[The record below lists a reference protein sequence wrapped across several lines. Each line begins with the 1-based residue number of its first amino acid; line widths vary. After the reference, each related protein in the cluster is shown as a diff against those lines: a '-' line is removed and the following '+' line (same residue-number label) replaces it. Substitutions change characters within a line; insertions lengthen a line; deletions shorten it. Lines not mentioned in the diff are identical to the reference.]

1 MPISRRSIL
10 AAFPLLVGGMGAAV
24 FAQEQQ
30 QPEVPAFESKAPYAI
45 LVDARSGA
53 VFYEKSADV
62 SVPPASMSKLMTQ
75 SIIFDALKKGDLKP
89 DQLLPVS
96 EYAWRKGGAPSGG
109 STMYAELNSK
119 IPVMDL
125 LRGAII
131 QSANDGCIAL
141 AEGLSGTEPGFI
153 ALMTRRAKELGLTNS
168 TFGNVTGLPDP
179 LQRMSMRDLAI
190 VARYI
195 YTTHPDYFKIYSE
208 REFTWNKIK
217 QQNRN
222 PLLLEYPGA
231 DGMKTGYT
239 KEAGYGLVGTA
250 ERDGRRLIMV
260 VGGVDSIALRR
271 EESQKL
277 LDYGFS
283 QFRPFDVYDSGQQIG
298 NARVW
303 GGVERWVGLI
313 TDREFKI
320 ALSPAEQKTAEIKLD
335 YQGPLMAP
343 VRQGTQVGKVRILID
358 GKTVADTPVFAAND
372 VAATDS
378 MWNKAL
384 DSVLIMTFGG

>member
-1 MPISRRSIL
+1 
-10 AAFPLLVGGMGAAV
+10 
-24 FAQEQQ
+24 
-30 QPEVPAFESKAPYAI
+30 
-45 LVDARSGA
+45 
-53 VFYEKSADV
+53 
-62 SVPPASMSKLMTQ
+62 
-75 SIIFDALKKGDLKP
+75 
-89 DQLLPVS
+89 
-96 EYAWRKGGAPSGG
+96 
-109 STMYAELNSK
+109 
-119 IPVMDL
+119 
-125 LRGAII
+125 
-131 QSANDGCIAL
+131 
-141 AEGLSGTEPGFI
+141 
-153 ALMTRRAKELGLTNS
+153 MTRRAKELGLTNS

-283 QFRPFDVYDSGQQIG
+283 QFRTFDVYDSGQQIG

-343 VRQGTQVGKVRILID
+343 VKQGTQVGKVRILID

-378 MWNKAL
+378 MWTKAL

>member
-1 MPISRRSIL
+1 MLPLSRRSIL
-10 AAFPLLVGGMGAAV
+10 AAIPILLAGFETGSG
-24 FAQEQQ
+24 AQEQ
-30 QPEVPAFESKAPYAI
+30 QPEVPVFASKAPYAI
-45 LVDARSGA
+45 LIDARSGA
-53 VFYEKSADV
+53 VFYEKSADL

-75 SIIFDALKKGDLKP
+75 SIVFDALKKGDLKP

-109 STMYAELNSK
+109 STMYAELNSRV
-119 IPVMDL
+119 PVMDL

-141 AEGLSGTEPGFI
+141 AEGIAGTEQGFVS
-153 ALMTRRAKELGLTNS
+153 LMNKRAKELGLTNS
-168 TFGNVTGLPDP
+168 TFGNATGLPDP
-179 LQRMSMRDLAI
+179 NHKMSMRDLAAL
-190 VARYI
+190 ARYI
-195 YTTHPDYFKIYSE
+195 FSTYPDYFKIYSE
-208 REFTWNKIK
+208 KEFTWNKIK
-217 QQNRN
+217 QANRN

-260 VGGVDSIALRR
+260 VGGVESIAVRR
-271 EESQKL
+271 EEAQKL

-283 QFRPFDVYDSGQQIG
+283 QFRPFDVYDAGQQIG

-303 GGVERWVGLI
+303 GGTERWVGLVI
-313 TDREFKI
+313 DRDFKI
-320 ALSPAEQKTAEIKLD
+320 ALSPAEQKTVEIKLD
-335 YQGPLMAP
+335 YKGPLMAP
-343 VRQGTQVGKVRILID
+343 VMQGSEIGKVRILVD
-358 GKTVADTPVFAAND
+358 GKTIADSPVFAAAD
-372 VAATDS
+372 VSATES
-378 MWNKAL
+378 MWTKAL

>member
-1 MPISRRSIL
+1 MLISRRSIL
-10 AAFPLLVGGMGAAV
+10 AGLPLLAGGIYGPAI
-24 FAQEQQ
+24 AQEQQ
-30 QPEVPAFESKAPYAI
+30 PLEAPAFESKAPYAI
-45 LVDARSGA
+45 LIDARSGA
-53 VFYEKSADV
+53 VFYEKSADL

-75 SIIFDALKKGDLKP
+75 SIIFDALKNGDLKP

-109 STMYAELNSK
+109 STMYAELKSQV
-119 IPVMDL
+119 PVMDL

-131 QSANDGCIAL
+131 QSANDGCITL
-141 AEGLSGTEPGFI
+141 AEGLAGSEQGFV

-179 LQRMSMRDLAI
+179 VQRMSMRDLAV

-260 VGGVDSIALRR
+260 VGGVESIALRR

-277 LDYGFS
+277 LDFGFS

-298 NARVW
+298 TARVW
-303 GGVERWVGLI
+303 GGVERWVGLV

-335 YQGPLMAP
+335 YKGPLMAP
-343 VRQGTQVGKVRILID
+343 VKQGSEIGKVRILID
-358 GKTVADTPVFAAND
+358 GKTVADTPVFAASD
-372 VAATDS
+372 VAATKS
-378 MWNKAL
+378 MWTKAL